1 MGGQRVG
8 VLTLGLRYM
17 RAMDRERE
25 SEVVTSQRYLGIRL
39 TLVNTQLENLMED
52 YRRGAQVKQRL
63 AEKMKECEE
72 LGLIMTK
79 LRRNKS

>member
-1 MGGQRVG
+1 MVGGQS

-63 AEKMKECEE
+63 GEKMKECEE

>member
-1 MGGQRVG
+1 MGGQR

-25 SEVVTSQRYLGIRL
+25 EEVVTSQRYLGIRL

-63 AEKMKECEE
+63 AEKMKECQE

>member
-1 MGGQRVG
+1 MGGQR

-63 AEKMKECEE
+63 AEKMKECQE
-72 LGLIMTK
+72 LGLIMTRQ
-79 LRRNKS
+79 RRNKS

>member
-1 MGGQRVG
+1 MGGQR

>member
-1 MGGQRVG
+1 MGGQR

-72 LGLIMTK
+72 LGLLMTR

>member
-1 MGGQRVG
+1 MGGQR

-63 AEKMKECEE
+63 AEKMKECQE

>member
-1 MGGQRVG
+1 MGGQR

-17 RAMDRERE
+17 RAMDRERS

-63 AEKMKECEE
+63 AEKMKECQE